1 MKFLKVCLLIVSLG
15 LLLTLVS
22 CSSEE
27 ATPEDT
33 KIFLS
38 GLNSMMM
45 NAYMSEASQA
55 LESFG
60 NSGPPGPAIMFNE
73 DIEAPAE
80 NLRKMRDPMGLDTLY
95 GTWDYINFDW
105 VPTDPNNP
113 EDAILFRWDYTD
125 TSMVE
130 HDAELLIDSIEFYE
144 TAEDTLPT
152 NIWIGL
158 SLDGDDLAWIKFS
171 AHYTSA
177 DVADEASLVYEIV
190 NYFQVGA
197 TITSDV
203 DVDTTLL
210 DSMDFVGTV
219 HLWAEN
225 LQTDYRVDYSV
236 TRYEDDSGLLVLEDS
251 DGWEM
256 ELDVSEVV
264 EYGGEYD
271 EYEKREIEGEITDN
285 GGLAATIEGYVW
297 DPEGEYE
304 DEIYESEVAI
314 IFSDDTE
321 DDFMEYAGMFSLF
334 MAAM

>member
-1 MKFLKVCLLIVSLG
+1 MRFLKVCLLIASLG

-27 ATPEDT
+27 ATPADT
-33 KIFLS
+33 KTFLS

-60 NSGPPGPAIMFNE
+60 NSDPPGPAIMFNE
-73 DIEAPAE
+73 DIKAPAE
-80 NLRKMRDPMGLDTLY
+80 NLRKMRDPLGLDTLY
-95 GTWDYINFDW
+95 GTWDYIDFQGW
-105 VPTDPNNP
+105 THVDPDDPAN
-113 EDAILFRWDYTD
+113 AILFTWEYVDSSDYQ
-125 TSMVE
+125 
-130 HDAELLIDSIEFYE
+130 HDAELLIDSLEFYE
-144 TAEDTLPT
+144 TAEDTLPA

-158 SLDGDDLAWIKFS
+158 DSDGDDIAWIKFS

-190 NYFQVGA
+190 NYFQIGA
-197 TITSDV
+197 TITSEV

-210 DSMDFVGTV
+210 DSMDFDGTV

-225 LQTDYRVDYSV
+225 LQTDYKIDYYL
-236 TRYEDDSGLLVLEDS
+236 TGDGDDNWFLELEDS

-256 ELDVSEVV
+256 ELTVYEPDEFDIVQGDRFERRDV
-264 EYGGEYD
+264 
-271 EYEKREIEGEITDN
+271 EGEIRHNDE
-285 GGLAATIEGYVW
+285 LAATIEGYIW
-297 DPEGEYE
+297 DPE
-304 DEIYESEVAI
+304 DDDHESDVVI

-321 DDFMEYAGMFSLF
+321 EDFQQYAGALNLF
-334 MAAM
+334 LASM

>member
-1 MKFLKVCLLIVSLG
+1 MRFLKVCLLIASLG

-22 CSSEE
+22 CSSEKG
-27 ATPEDT
+27 TPEDT
-33 KIFLS
+33 KTFLN
-38 GLNSMMM
+38 GLNSMML

-55 LESFG
+55 MQSFG
-60 NSGPPGPAIMFNE
+60 NSNPPGPAIVFNE
-73 DIEAPAE
+73 DAGAPVE

-95 GTWDYINFDW
+95 GTWDYRNFDW
-105 VPTDPNNP
+105 DHVDLNDPAN
-113 EDAILFRWDYTD
+113 AILFTWEYTD
-125 TSMVE
+125 TADYE
-130 HDAELLIDSIEFYE
+130 HDAELLIDSLEFYE

-158 SLDGDDLAWIKFS
+158 NSDGDDIAWIKFS
-171 AHYTSA
+171 ANYVSA

-210 DSMDFVGTV
+210 DSMDFDGTV

-225 LQTDYRVDYSV
+225 LQSDYKVDYYL
-236 TRYEDDSGLLVLEDS
+236 TGDGEDNWFLELEDS

-256 ELDVSEVV
+256 ELNVSEVV
-264 EYGGEYD
+264 EYGGEYN
-271 EYEKREIEGEITDN
+271 EYERREIEGEVTDN
-285 GGLAATIEGYVW
+285 GELAATIEGYIW
-297 DPEGEYE
+297 DPE
-304 DEIYESEVAI
+304 DDDHESDVVI

-321 DDFMEYAGMFSLF
+321 EDFEQYAGALNLF
-334 MAAM
+334 MLSL